1 MRVITAMVSL
11 KVKKG
16 ALTKVATELSAIE
29 EVAEVYSVTGD
40 FDLLAHVQVHAYE
53 NLSDVVNDKI
63 AALPGIKDSNTVTAF
78 KQYKFRGLSEG
89 APAALRASAPADAV
103 QDATVIAQAARGRKT
118 IAPVLTKLA
127 DNFNLDRAEIHSV
140 VEAINAGDLSDVQI
154 AGFLVGLTNK
164 GPTVSEVAAIAE
176 AMRKVAVPLRVDVA
190 GELSDTC
197 GTGGGLTTFNVSSAN
212 AILSAAGGV
221 RVAKHGSRSI
231 SSSSGSADVLEALGI
246 NIDPSPE
253 LAAHLIETVGV
264 SFLHAPSF
272 HPIMGRVFGPE
283 NELGIKSIFF
293 TIIGPL
299 LNPAG
304 ARNHSMGVYRPELV
318 SMMAQVVA
326 EMDFNHVLIAHGI
339 DGLDELS
346 LLGRTSI
353 ADVVRGKIHY
363 YEITPEEF
371 GLQRCT
377 IADIAG
383 GSAERNAEIVRD
395 LFAGRETGPRLD
407 FLLLTAGAT
416 LYVNDKAPSIADG
429 IRLARSLVESGAAQA
444 KLEELILASNAG
456 VGSES

>member
-1 MRVITAMVSL
+1 MITAMVSV
-11 KVKKG
+11 KVRKG

-29 EVAEVYSVTGD
+29 EVAEVYSTTGD
-40 FDLLAHVQVHAYE
+40 YDLLAHVQVHAYE

-63 AALPGIKDSNTVTAF
+63 ASLAGIKDTNTVTAF

-89 APAALRASAPADAV
+89 APAVARGTAVSGGIAPDPAPVEAS
-103 QDATVIAQAARGRKT
+103 RGRKA
-118 IAPVLTKLA
+118 IAPVLAKLS
-127 DNFNLDRAEIHSV
+127 DNFNLDRSEIHSV
-140 VEAINAGDLSDVQI
+140 VEAINDGLLSDVQI

-164 GPTVSEVAAIAE
+164 GPTVAEVAAIAQ
-176 AMRKVAVPLRVDVA
+176 AMRKVAVPFHVDVE

-231 SSSSGSADVLEALGI
+231 SSPSGSADVLEALGI
-246 NIDPSPE
+246 NIDPTPE
-253 LAAHLIETVGV
+253 HAARLLETVGV
-264 SFLHAPSF
+264 SFLHAPTF

-304 ARNHSMGVYRPELV
+304 ARNHSMGVYKPELV

-326 EMDFNHVLIAHGI
+326 EMDFNHVLIAHGL

-353 ADVVRGKIHY
+353 ADVVRGRIRY
-363 YEITPEEF
+363 DEIAPEDF
-371 GLQRCT
+371 GLERCT
-377 IADIAG
+377 IDDLAG
-383 GSAERNAEIVRD
+383 GSPERNAVIIRD
-395 LFAGRETGPRLD
+395 LFTGRETGPRLD
-407 FLLLTAGAT
+407 FLLLNAGAT
-416 LYVNDKAPSIADG
+416 LYVNDKAASIADG
-429 IRLARSLVESGAAQA
+429 IALARTLVESGAANA
-444 KLEELILASNAG
+444 KLDELIAASRVPA
-456 VGSES
+456 